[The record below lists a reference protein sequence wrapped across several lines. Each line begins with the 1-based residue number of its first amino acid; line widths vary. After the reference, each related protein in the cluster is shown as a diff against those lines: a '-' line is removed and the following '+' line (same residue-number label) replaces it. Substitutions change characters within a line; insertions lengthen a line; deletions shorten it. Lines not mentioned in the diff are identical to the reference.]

1 MFRMRLE
8 RAEVVRPL
16 PRVWS
21 VGHGRGISRGSAG
34 GRLSYGRSR
43 PNITHAVGYGC
54 QQRQICSPSDYR
66 SGHGKRRA
74 ARYRVFR
81 IRPCA
86 RRWRGAGFSD
96 ADSGRTGYR
105 QVDIA
110 VADGRQYRA
119 RCSGGQYVP
128 RGRSAVCPTVEPG
141 AGRHIRHGVDT
152 GQHSINARQHRA
164 VHFRRGITGAG
175 SFARFPHQ
183 RGGAEL
189 VTGLHHRPVHSI
201 GADRTEQ
208 AGLGH
213 CGFGANHR
221 LAGGRWHFRRF
232 DSGARSGK
240 RADRYR

>member
-1 MFRMRLE
+1 MRLE

-34 GRLSYGRSR
+34 GRLSHGRSR

-86 RRWRGAGFSD
+86 RRWRGAGFSN

-119 RCSGGQYVP
+119 RCGGRQYVP
-128 RGRSAVCPTVEPG
+128 RGRSAVCPTVGPG
-141 AGRHIRHGVDT
+141 ARATHRTRCRCGATHH
-152 GQHSINARQHRA
+152 QHTPTPCCTFPAR
-164 VHFRRGITGAG
+164 
-175 SFARFPHQ
+175 
-183 RGGAEL
+183 
-189 VTGLHHRPVHSI
+189 
-201 GADRTEQ
+201 
-208 AGLGH
+208 
-213 CGFGANHR
+213 NHR
-221 LAGGRWHFRRF
+221 RRF
-232 DSGARSGK
+232 VCALPASMRWSRTCYWPPPPTCPQYWG
-240 RADRYR
+240 

>member
-1 MFRMRLE
+1 MRLE

-34 GRLSYGRSR
+34 GRLSHGRSR

-86 RRWRGAGFSD
+86 RRWRGAGFSN

-119 RCSGGQYVP
+119 RCGGTVRSEGQVSGLP
-128 RGRSAVCPTVEPG
+128 NSR
-141 AGRHIRHGVDT
+141 AGRRATHRTRCRCGATHH
-152 GQHSINARQHRA
+152 QHTPTPCCTFPAR
-164 VHFRRGITGAG
+164 
-175 SFARFPHQ
+175 
-183 RGGAEL
+183 
-189 VTGLHHRPVHSI
+189 
-201 GADRTEQ
+201 
-208 AGLGH
+208 
-213 CGFGANHR
+213 NHK
-221 LAGGRWHFRRF
+221 RRF
-232 DSGARSGK
+232 VCALPASMRWSRTCYWPPPPTCPQYWG
-240 RADRYR
+240 

>member
-1 MFRMRLE
+1 MAKSGVQYVCSECGWNGRSGT
-8 RAEVVRPL
+8 AVAPSVVSGARS
-16 PRVWS
+16 RN
-21 VGHGRGISRGSAG
+21 SRGSAG
-34 GRLSYGRSR
+34 GRLSHGRSR

-86 RRWRGAGFSD
+86 RRWRGAGFSN

-119 RCSGGQYVP
+119 RCGGRQYVP
-128 RGRSAVCPTVEPG
+128 RGRSAVCQTVGPG
-141 AGRHIRHGVDT
+141 AGQRIEHGADA
-152 GQHSINARQHRA
+152 GQRIINTRQHRA

-175 SFARFPHQ
+175 SFARFPASM
-183 RGGAEL
+183 RW
-189 VTGLHHRPVHSI
+189 S
-201 GADRTEQ
+201 RTCYWPPPPTCPQ
-208 AGLGH
+208 YWG
-213 CGFGANHR
+213 
-221 LAGGRWHFRRF
+221 
-232 DSGARSGK
+232 
-240 RADRYR
+240 